1 LDGTPL
7 RWRKCIDE
15 PAAVQRWYR
24 PAMRRADPW
33 LVAGAALCGILLFI
47 AVYGDR
53 LAPNEPLFL
62 MVNGPAGTERPLPPG
77 EPFVFGSDAVG
88 RDLLSLVLVG
98 ARTTLL
104 IVVLAGGARLLAGLG
119 LAIAASWLR
128 PLRLLV
134 DAAAD
139 IGSSVPSTIVAV
151 FAVLVFAR
159 QGAPAFVFVAALLVT
174 GWAGPYRV
182 VRAELVRLRAA
193 PYTEGAVALGV
204 SRRRL
209 FARHHL
215 PHLVPVLALAASQQ
229 IAAALVALAELGVIG
244 IFVGPIRGLNL
255 AEAMRVVPVG
265 AATTFPVPDI
275 PEWGGLLA
283 LGRGLQNLYVTRWA
297 FLVPGV
303 AIAFAAIAVTL
314 FGVGVAR
321 QYRRRNLL
329 QDLATRRALL
339 VASIVVAVVAPSFVL
354 PPAHAGAVELGDVA
368 RGRVVIGSD
377 AGAVLAEA
385 HLAVTPVDLTDRRAQ
400 QVGGAVLQVDT
411 PTGRAQFAE
420 GAGADFTTLLIGAS
434 GGGTVDAPVVFMGWG
449 VSPADFPR
457 QQTSVFS
464 SGDFGTAVSEWQDD
478 YARVDVR
485 GKVALILR
493 LPFIRTGRNA
503 IPAPTADSL
512 IGSALKRGASA
523 VLWVDP
529 TRDQIVSRGQPDP
542 YRRLV
547 ADDPITK
554 IAGQPVF
561 LVSAAVADRLL
572 APIAVRASDILRAQ
586 AQGDVT
592 TTNGRSMAQ
601 ELPERA
607 HVELPIAEVA
617 ASSHSLVALT
627 AGSAGSHRLVIWA
640 VAPSAVTGSRS
651 AADVLS
657 AIVRTLAGRD
667 SPALAFVLFDP
678 RGDPAANAKAVRAV
692 LGSTV
697 IDDVVAIESLGGT
710 TLRFSTVYGDLVPAI
725 DEYAARVGARASRT
739 AGALNPAAPETGDL
753 MRSAGLTPF
762 TDDHWVLIS
771 GQGPVTDE
779 GELREDAAAVVGY
792 IVARYADRAPE
803 LVR

>member
-1 LDGTPL
+1 
-7 RWRKCIDE
+7 
-15 PAAVQRWYR
+15 
-24 PAMRRADPW
+24 MRRPDPW
-33 LVAGAALCGILLFI
+33 LVAGAILCGLLLFI
-47 AVYGDR
+47 AAYGDR
-53 LAPNEPLFL
+53 LAPNEPVFL

-88 RDLLSLVLVG
+88 RDLFSLVLVG

-104 IVVLAGGARLLAGLG
+104 IVVLAGAARLIAGLG

-139 IGSSVPSTIVAV
+139 IASSVPSTIVAV

-182 VRAELVRLRAA
+182 VRAELARLRAA

-229 IAAALVALAELGVIG
+229 IAAALIALAELGVIG
-244 IFVGPIRGLNL
+244 IFVGPTRSLNL
-255 AEAMRVVPVG
+255 GEAMRVVPFGFNTVYL
-265 AATTFPVPDI
+265 VPDV

-297 FLVPGV
+297 FLVPGI

-314 FGVGVAR
+314 LGVGIAR

-329 QDLATRRALL
+329 HDLATRRAL
-339 VASIVVAVVAPSFVL
+339 VVAVVIAAIVAPAFVL
-354 PPAHAGAVELGDVA
+354 PSTHAAAVELGDAA
-368 RGRVVIGSD
+368 RSRAVVGTDPS
-377 AGAVLAEA
+377 AVLAEA
-385 HLAVTPVDLTDRRAQ
+385 HLAITPVDRTDTHLE
-400 QVGGAVLQVDT
+400 QVGGAVLEVDT

-464 SGDFGTAVSEWQDD
+464 TGDFGTAVSDWHDD
-478 YARVDVR
+478 YAQVDVR
-485 GKVALILR
+485 GKVALVLR

-503 IPAPTADSL
+503 VPAPTADTL
-512 IGSALKRGASA
+512 IASALKRGAAA

-529 TRDQIVSRGQPDP
+529 TRDQLIARGQPDP
-542 YRRLV
+542 YRRLTT
-547 ADDPITK
+547 DDPITK

-561 LVSAAVADRLL
+561 LVTTAVADQLL
-572 APIAVRASDILRAQ
+572 TPAAIRASDILRAQ
-586 AQGDVT
+586 AQGDVST
-592 TTNGRSMAQ
+592 TDGRSMAQ
-601 ELPERA
+601 QLPDRA
-607 HVELPIAEVA
+607 HLELPIAQVT

-627 AGSAGSHRLVIWA
+627 PASAGTHRLVIWA
-640 VAPSAVTGSRS
+640 VAPSAVTASRS

-657 AIVRTLAGRD
+657 ALVRALAGRD
-667 SPALAFVLFDP
+667 APPLAFVLFDP

-692 LGSTV
+692 LGSIA

-710 TLRFSTVYGDLVPAI
+710 SLRFSTAYADLVPAI
-725 DEYAARVGARASRT
+725 DDYASHVGARAART
-739 AGALNPAAPETGDL
+739 VAAVNPATPETGDL
-753 MRSAGLTPF
+753 MRFAGLTPF
-762 TDDHWVLIS
+762 TDDHWLLIS
-771 GQGPVTDE
+771 GQGPVTDD

-792 IVARYADRAPE
+792 IVARYAERAAE